1 MPKLQPAQ
9 KAQSR
14 SYASIRSA
22 GLIASAFLLLLVLC
36 SPKPAIV
43 QTVSPPAARQKLL
56 VVSVDGL
63 DWRYLKQADEF
74 HLRIPNIRRLMREGS
89 WADGVVGVYPSV
101 TWPSHTT
108 LITGVIPEV
117 HGILGN
123 RRPRAEGGDYYWSPD
138 LLKAPTLWQA
148 ARNQGLITASVTW
161 PVTTGADITYDLPEY
176 FLRRNG
182 GSMDLASV
190 ASRGTPGL
198 ADAISAAYPSFPQQW
213 VDDRTRALAVLY
225 LLKNKQPDLLLAHLV
240 DLDSEE
246 HDQGPFAMNAFAI
259 MERTDEIIGQMIA
272 ALPKGYDFAL
282 VSDHGFERIDNDANL
297 RVLLEQRGITGDLE
311 ILSGLVATKDL
322 KVADFLREAARDPVN
337 KIGREIP
344 HGELVRYAPQL
355 SEAVAA
361 FEPTEHTAFGRNP
374 SGSYLSPP
382 PEKGDH
388 GLWPTHPGYRSV
400 FLIWGPGIRHSE
412 SPEIQMTE
420 IAAKLAAL
428 AGIRFISRQ

>member
-1 MPKLQPAQ
+1 MEQPNP
-9 KAQSR
+9 
-14 SYASIRSA
+14 SA
-22 GLIASAFLLLLVLC
+22 AGHH
-36 SPKPAIV
+36 
-43 QTVSPPAARQKLL
+43 KLL

-63 DWRYLKQADEF
+63 DWRYLSQADAF

-89 WADGVVGVYPSV
+89 WAGGVVGVYPSV

-123 RRPRAEGGDYYWSPD
+123 RRPRAEGGEYYWSSD

-148 ARNQGLITASVTW
+148 ARDQGLTTASVTW
-161 PVTTGADITYDLPEY
+161 PVTTGAEITYDLPEY
-176 FLRRNG
+176 FMRRNG

-190 ASRGTPGL
+190 ASRATPGL
-198 ADAISAAYPSFPQQW
+198 VEAISADYPSFPQQW
-213 VDDRTRALAVLY
+213 VDDRTRTLAVLY
-225 LLKNKQPDLLLAHLV
+225 LLKAKQPDLLLAHMV

-246 HDQGPFAMNAFAI
+246 HDQGPFATNSFAI
-259 MERTDEIIGQMIA
+259 MERTDELIGQIVA

-297 RVLLEQRGITGDLE
+297 KVLFNQRGITGDLE
-311 ILSGLVATKDL
+311 ILSGCVATTDPKA
-322 KVADFLREAARDPVN
+322 ADFLREAAHDPAN

-344 HGELVRYAPQL
+344 HEEVVRYAPQL
-355 SEAVAA
+355 AATVAA
-361 FEPTEHTAFGRNP
+361 FEPAENTAFGRQA
-374 SGSYLSPP
+374 SGPFLTPP

-388 GLWPTHPGYRSV
+388 GFWPTHTGYRSV
-400 FLIWGPGIRHSE
+400 FVTWGPGIRHSE
-412 SPEIQMTE
+412 LPEMQMTE

-428 AGIRFISRQ
+428 AGIRFRNHP